1 MQTPVKTS
9 SVKYYFWSPGP
20 IDRRKNIAPPIEL
33 PCCLASL
40 SLQHE
45 IWKNSLFQIH
55 LPYDEPSKTYDPEE
69 LCKFEVPDT
78 ESDEEYLRH
87 WLCKEFDLFQQ
98 FSDQC
103 KTKLY
108 DVDQFTALHPL
119 IASSK
124 MEPDLALYNDGIPLM
139 LIEVVSSSYHNS
151 IAHCIAALI
160 FQLRYFRLYD
170 PEITEVIGYVFPKRK
185 KNDRD

>member
-1 MQTPVKTS
+1 M
-9 SVKYYFWSPGP
+9 
-20 IDRRKNIAPPIEL
+20 
-33 PCCLASL
+33 
-40 SLQHE
+40 
-45 IWKNSLFQIH
+45 
-55 LPYDEPSKTYDPEE
+55 
-69 LCKFEVPDT
+69 
-78 ESDEEYLRH
+78 
-87 WLCKEFDLFQQ
+87 FQQ

-108 DVDQFTALHPL
+108 DVDRFTVFHPL

-124 MEPDLALYNDGIPLM
+124 MEPDLALYNDGIPLL
-139 LIEVVSSSYHNS
+139 LIEVVSSCYNNS

-185 KNDRD
+185 KNDHVTKIQLKWFFMLVVHICTRSK